1 MNKKVKQALN
11 TIKVFL
17 GMEVKLEQMKLVDGV
32 TMIQAD
38 MFEQGS
44 AVSIVNEEEL
54 IPLPVNNENEPYE
67 LEDGRLL
74 YVVEEGIISEI
85 KDKEEEVEEE
95 VEEVEAPAVEEMEKE
110 VKPSTQ
116 AVKKTIK
123 SVIEEQHFSEIE
135 ELKKEIELLKTENTK
150 LKAVTVEEVDEVV
163 ELEEVKPIVP
173 NPESQAERVEFK
185 FGRNGFQSMEDK
197 IREKL
202 NNLNK

>member
-1 MNKKVKQALN
+1 MNKNVKQALN
-11 TIKVFL
+11 TIKVYL
-17 GMEVKLEQMKLVDGV
+17 GMEVKLEQMMLVDGV

-38 MFEQGS
+38 MFEQGN
-44 AVSIVNEEEL
+44 AVSIMNEDEL
-54 IPLPVNNENEPYE
+54 IPLPIGEYE
-67 LEDGRLL
+67 LEDGRMLV
-74 YVVEEGIISEI
+74 VVEEGVISEI
-85 KDKEEEVEEE
+85 KDKEEEVEE
-95 VEEVEAPAVEEMEKE
+95 VEEVATPAVEEMETE

-135 ELKKEIELLKTENTK
+135 ELKKEIELLKTENTE
-150 LKAVTVEEVDEVV
+150 LKSVTVEEVVEVV

>member
-1 MNKKVKQALN
+1 MNKKVEQALN

-17 GMEVKLEQMKLVDGV
+17 GMEVKLEQMMLVDGV

-38 MFEQGS
+38 MFEQGN
-44 AVSIVNEEEL
+44 AVSIMNEDEL

-85 KDKEEEVEEE
+85 KDKEEEVKE
-95 VEEVEAPAVEEMEKE
+95 VEEVEPPAVEEMETE

-123 SVIEEQHFSEIE
+123 SVIEEQHFSEVE
-135 ELKKEIELLKTENTK
+135 ELKKEIELLKTENTE
-150 LKAVTVEEVDEVV
+150 LKAVTVEEVEEVV

-185 FGRNGFQSMEDK
+185 YGRNGFQSMEDK

>member
-1 MNKKVKQALN
+1 MNKKVEQALN

-54 IPLPVNNENEPYE
+54 IPLPIGDYE
-67 LEDGRLL
+67 LEDGRMLM
-74 YVVEEGIISEI
+74 VVEEGIISEI
-85 KDKEEEVEEE
+85 KDKEEEVEE
-95 VEEVEAPAVEEMEKE
+95 VEEVEAPAVEEMETE

-135 ELKKEIELLKTENTK
+135 ELKKEIELLKTENTE
-150 LKAVTVEEVDEVV
+150 LKAVTVEEVEEVV

>member
-1 MNKKVKQALN
+1 MNKKVEQALN

-54 IPLPVNNENEPYE
+54 IPLPIGDYE
-67 LEDGRLL
+67 LEDGRMLM
-74 YVVEEGIISEI
+74 VVEEGIISEI
-85 KDKEEEVEEE
+85 KDKEEEEVEE
-95 VEEVEAPAVEEMEKE
+95 VEEVVPPAVEEMETE

-135 ELKKEIELLKTENTK
+135 ELKKEIELLKTENTE
-150 LKAVTVEEVDEVV
+150 LKAVTVEQVEEVV

-185 FGRNGFQSMEDK
+185 YGRNGFQSMEDK